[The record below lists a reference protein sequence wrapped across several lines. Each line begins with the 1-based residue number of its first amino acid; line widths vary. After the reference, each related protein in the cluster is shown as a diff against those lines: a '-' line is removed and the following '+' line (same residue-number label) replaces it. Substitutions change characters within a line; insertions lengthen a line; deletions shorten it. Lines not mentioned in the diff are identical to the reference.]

1 MQQSK
6 NSILEAG
13 AKFLSDPKILG
24 RLPQEIQNGIASG
37 KKEFALAEFYTRKK
51 LTGLAGIVDFIK
63 DADVLKAGVTNLDRG
78 RLPIDVYMALVSVQ
92 VNYAYHASST
102 EVTAAVYANSDVN
115 AVIPIRIKNSEIRI
129 KNGNRPLL
137 EVRTQKFISNNV
149 LSGSYAATANEEN
162 SLVLP
167 QPKLLLPKSLLKVE
181 FEFADDAV
189 AVPAN
194 NHFMEVVFM
203 GVKIVDRVEA

>member
-1 MQQSK
+1 MQQTKS
-6 NSILEAG
+6 SILEAG
-13 AKFLSDPKILG
+13 AKFLSDPKIMA
-24 RLPQEIQNGIASG
+24 RMPEEIRNGISSG

-51 LTGLAGIVDFIK
+51 LSGLAGIVDFIK

-92 VNYAYHASST
+92 VNYAYHATSA

-115 AVIPIRIKNSEIRI
+115 AVLPIRLKNSEIRI
-129 KNGNRPLL
+129 KNGNRPIV
-137 EVRTQKFISNNV
+137 EVRTQKFVSNNV
-149 LSGSYAATANEEN
+149 LSGSYGVTANEEN
-162 SLVLP
+162 ALVLP

-189 AVPAN
+189 AVPAGS
-194 NHFMEVVFM
+194 HFAEVVFM